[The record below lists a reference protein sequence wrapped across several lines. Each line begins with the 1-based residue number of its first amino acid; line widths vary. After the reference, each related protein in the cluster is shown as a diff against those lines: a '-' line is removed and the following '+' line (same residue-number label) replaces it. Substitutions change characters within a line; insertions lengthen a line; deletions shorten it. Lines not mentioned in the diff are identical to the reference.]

1 MVPVSASFQHR
12 NGALVEIHRH
22 MRHVGLTDEHQEK
35 AWIEGQ
41 KIRIHNKLVALLNGH
56 GRPPEDDDLGMN
68 IHLGRL
74 AITYKQAKHIW
85 DERMDAHR
93 LDPAGH
99 PHSSKV
105 LGDIAEAAVIGTPT
119 LDPTMG
125 EDPKDSKDRVWLTH
139 GQHLVSVAPLWETP
153 GGEAKG
159 TTTKCWIVTGYQMDP
174 PRFKQAQKAKTE
186 NPIPVPKDK
195 VR

>member
-1 MVPVSASFQHR
+1 
-12 NGALVEIHRH
+12 
-22 MRHVGLTDEHQEK
+22 MRHVNLTDEHQEE
-35 AWIEGQ
+35 AWIAGQ

-85 DERMDAHR
+85 DERMEAHR

-99 PHSSKV
+99 PHPSKV

-119 LDPTMG
+119 FDPTMS
-125 EDPKDSKDRVWLTH
+125 EDLKGSKPPKDSKDRIWLTH
-139 GQHLVSVAPLWETP
+139 GQHLVSVAPLWDAP
-153 GGEAKG
+153 GGEKKG
-159 TTTKCWIVTGYQMDP
+159 TTTRCWIVTGYQMDAL
-174 PRFKQAQKAKTE
+174 RFQQAHKAKKDH
-186 NPIPVPKDK
+186 PIPTPKDK